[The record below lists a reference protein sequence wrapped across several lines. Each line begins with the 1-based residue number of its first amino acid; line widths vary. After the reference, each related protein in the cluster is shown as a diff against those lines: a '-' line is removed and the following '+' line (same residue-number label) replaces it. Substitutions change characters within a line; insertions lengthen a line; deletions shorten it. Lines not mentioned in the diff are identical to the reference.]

1 MKIPEIIIYDFDGV
15 ICDSVNIKTEAFV
28 ELYQSY
34 GKEVQQAV
42 KEYHLAH
49 GGISRY
55 EKFRYFQSTLLEE
68 PVNQEQIDA
77 LADQFSILVK
87 QKVIASEYLPG
98 VIDFLKANEGKK
110 QFICTGTPQ
119 NEIEDIVEKKGIK
132 ALFDEVYGSPRT
144 KTEIIQIILDKYS
157 VSPKDCI
164 FFGDA
169 MTDYDAAKA
178 CSIPFVGIINDDT
191 EFPKKTYLIKN
202 FRQLNSIV

>member
-34 GKEVQQAV
+34 GKGVQEAV

-55 EKFRYFQSTLLEE
+55 EKFRYFQSVLLRES
-68 PVNQEQIDA
+68 VNQQQIDA
-77 LADQFSILVK
+77 LADQFSLLVK
-87 QKVIASEYLPG
+87 QKVIASKYIPG
-98 VIDFLKANEGKK
+98 VIDFLKVNKGKK
-110 QFICTGTPQ
+110 QFVCTGTPQ

-132 ALFDEVYGSPRT
+132 ALFDEVYGSPKT
-144 KTEIIQIILDKYS
+144 KIEIIKIILEKHS
-157 VSPKDCI
+157 VSPKDCL

-178 CSIPFVGIINDDT
+178 CSIPFIGILSEDTLFPEGTILLND
-191 EFPKKTYLIKN
+191 FSAI
-202 FRQLNSIV
+202 

>member
-34 GKEVQQAV
+34 GKGVQQAV

-55 EKFRYFQSTLLEE
+55 EKFRYFQSVLLGES
-68 PVNQEQIDA
+68 VNQQQIDA
-77 LADQFSILVK
+77 LADQFSLLVK
-87 QKVIASEYLPG
+87 QKVIASNYLPG
-98 VIDFLKANEGKK
+98 VIDFLKANKGKK

-119 NEIEDIVEKKGIK
+119 NEIEVIVEKKELK
-132 ALFDEVYGSPRT
+132 ALFEEVYGSPKT
-144 KTEIIQIILDKYS
+144 KTEIIQIILEKYS
-157 VSPKDCI
+157 ASPNDCI

-169 MTDYDAAKA
+169 MTDYDAAKV
-178 CSIPFVGIINDDT
+178 CSIPFIGIINEDT
-191 EFPKKTYLIKN
+191 EFPEETILIN
-202 FRQLNSIV
+202 DFTTI

>member
-1 MKIPEIIIYDFDGV
+1 MKLPAVLIYDFEGV

-34 GKEVQQAV
+34 GIEVQQAV

-49 GGISRY
+49 GGISRH
-55 EKFRYFQSTLLEE
+55 EKFRYFQGTILGES
-68 PVNQEQIDA
+68 VNKQKINA
-77 LADQFSILVK
+77 LAHQFSLLVK
-87 QKVIASEYLPG
+87 QKVIASKYVPG
-98 VIDFLKANEGKK
+98 VIDFLKANEWKK

-132 ALFDEVYGSPRT
+132 ALFDEIYGSPKT
-144 KTEIIQIILDKYS
+144 KIEIIQIILKKYS
-157 VSPKDCI
+157 ASPNDCI

-178 CSIPFVGIINDDT
+178 CSIPFIGINNEDT
-191 EFPKKTYLIKN
+191 KFPEDTIIIKD
-202 FRQLNSIV
+202 FSVI

>member
-15 ICDSVNIKTEAFV
+15 ICDSVNIKTEAFA
-28 ELYQSY
+28 ELYQTY
-34 GKEVQQAV
+34 GKGVQQAV

-49 GGISRY
+49 GGISRH
-55 EKFRYFQSTLLEE
+55 EKFRYFQSILLGES
-68 PVNQEQIDA
+68 VNQLKIDA
-77 LADQFSILVK
+77 LADQFSLLVK
-87 QKVIASEYLPG
+87 QKVIASKYILG
-98 VIDFLKANEGKK
+98 VMDFLKANEGKK

-132 ALFDEVYGSPRT
+132 ALFEEVYGSPRT
-144 KTEIIQIILDKYS
+144 KIEIIQTIMDKNS

-178 CSIPFVGIINDDT
+178 CSIPFVGIINEDT
-191 EFPKKTYLIKN
+191 LFPEGTILIN
-202 FRQLNSIV
+202 DFSAI

>member
-1 MKIPEIIIYDFDGV
+1 MKIPDIIIYDFDGV

-34 GKEVQQAV
+34 GKGVQQAV

-55 EKFRYFQSTLLEE
+55 EKFRYFQSVLLGES
-68 PVNQEQIDA
+68 VNQQQIDA
-77 LADQFSILVK
+77 LADQFSLLVK
-87 QKVIASEYLPG
+87 QKVIASNYLPG
-98 VIDFLKANEGKK
+98 VIDFLKANKGKK

-119 NEIEDIVEKKGIK
+119 NEIEVIVKKKELK
-132 ALFDEVYGSPRT
+132 ALFEEVYGSPKT
-144 KTEIIQIILDKYS
+144 KTEIIQIILEKYS
-157 VSPKDCI
+157 ASPNDCI

-178 CSIPFVGIINDDT
+178 CSIPFIGIINEDT
-191 EFPKKTYLIKN
+191 EFPEGTIL
-202 FRQLNSIV
+202 LNDFSAI

>member
-1 MKIPEIIIYDFDGV
+1 MKIPDIIIYDFDGV
-15 ICDSVNIKTEAFV
+15 ICDSVNIKTEAFA

-34 GKEVQQAV
+34 GKGVQQAV

-49 GGISRY
+49 GGISRH
-55 EKFRYFQSTLLEE
+55 EKFRYFQSILLGES
-68 PVNQEQIDA
+68 VNQQKIDA
-77 LADQFSILVK
+77 LADQFSLLVK
-87 QKVIASEYLPG
+87 QKVIASKYILG

-132 ALFDEVYGSPRT
+132 ALFEEVYGSPRT
-144 KTEIIQIILDKYS
+144 KIEIIQTIMDKNS

-178 CSIPFVGIINDDT
+178 CSIPFVGIINEDT
-191 EFPKKTYLIKN
+191 LFPEGTILIN
-202 FRQLNSIV
+202 DFSAI

>member
-34 GKEVQQAV
+34 GKGVQQAV

-55 EKFRYFQSTLLEE
+55 EKFRYFQSVLLGES
-68 PVNQEQIDA
+68 VNQQQIDA
-77 LADQFSILVK
+77 LADQFSLLVK
-87 QKVIASEYLPG
+87 QKVIASNYLPG
-98 VIDFLKANEGKK
+98 VIDFLKANKGKK

-119 NEIEDIVEKKGIK
+119 NEIEVIIEKKELK
-132 ALFDEVYGSPRT
+132 ALFEEVYGSPKT
-144 KTEIIQIILDKYS
+144 KTEIIQIILEKYS
-157 VSPKDCI
+157 ASPNDCI

-178 CSIPFVGIINDDT
+178 CSIPFIGIINEDT
-191 EFPKKTYLIKN
+191 EFPEETILIN
-202 FRQLNSIV
+202 DFTTI

>member
-15 ICDSVNIKTEAFV
+15 ICDSVNIKTEAFI

-34 GKEVQQAV
+34 GEEVQQAV

-55 EKFRYFQSTLLEE
+55 EKFQHFQSTLLGE
-68 PVNQEQIDA
+68 PFNEKQIDV
-77 LADQFSILVK
+77 LANKFSILVK
-87 QKVIASEYLPG
+87 QKVITSNYIPG
-98 VIDFLKANEGKK
+98 VIDFLKNNKGKK

-119 NEIEDIVEKKGIK
+119 NEIEDIVKKKGLRL
-132 ALFDEVYGSPRT
+132 LFDGVYGSPST
-144 KTEIIQIILDKYS
+144 KIEIIQIIMDKYS
-157 VSPKDCI
+157 SYPSDCI

-178 CSIPFVGIINDDT
+178 LSIPFVGIFNEDT
-191 EFPKKTYLIKN
+191 EFPEGTILVN
-202 FRQLNSIV
+202 DFTAL